1 MQASSLATPAQLP
14 LANSY
19 WVLPG
24 QLLAGEYPGGATPEA
39 TRVRLQRLLA
49 AGIDCFVDL
58 TRPGEIAP
66 YESELPAGIEY
77 RRAPIT
83 DHAVPKKRAQMT
95 AILAALS
102 RALGSG
108 RRVYLHCRAGIG
120 RTGTVAGCLLVER
133 GMAGEEALA
142 ELNRLWQQS
151 ARASQWQSVP
161 ETPEQTLYV
170 RKWVPLHVAADSDP
184 LLEPATLAA
193 ARGLRERFLG
203 SLVGLAVGDA
213 VAAAT
218 QYRRPGRFAP
228 VGDMLGGGPFDL
240 PRGAWSDDTAMAL
253 CLAESLLESDGFDA
267 RDQVKRYHRWQSQ
280 GYLSATGQCVGIT
293 AGTARALALAQWR
306 RQPFSGSHDPH
317 AQDPEVLSRIAPVV
331 MYFFAREPAAIEQAA
346 ESARTTC
353 QAPAVLT
360 ACRTLA
366 QALHAAL
373 LGEPREVI
381 LAQAPAVLAQAAA
394 VAQSAARR
402 SASAGGGQARRPLPG
417 GSGATAPAALAAAF
431 DCFAVTSNFRDAVLA
446 AANLG
451 GHSDVVGAVCGALA
465 GAHYTASAI
474 PALWRNSLMKQE
486 LIEGFTDR
494 LLAHALLGLS

>member
-1 MQASSLATPAQLP
+1 M
-14 LANSY
+14 
-19 WVLPG
+19 V
-24 QLLAGEYPGGATPEA
+24 
-39 TRVRLQRLLA
+39 V
-49 AGIDCFVDL
+49 
-58 TRPGEIAP
+58 
-66 YESELPAGIEY
+66 
-77 RRAPIT
+77 
-83 DHAVPKKRAQMT
+83 
-95 AILAALS
+95 
-102 RALGSG
+102 
-108 RRVYLHCRAGIG
+108 
-120 RTGTVAGCLLVER
+120 GCLLVER
-133 GMAGEEALA
+133 GMTGDEALG
-142 ELNRLWQQS
+142 ELNRVWQQS
-151 ARASQWQSVP
+151 ARASQWSNVP
-161 ETPEQTLYV
+161 ETPEQTRYV
-170 RKWVPLHVAADSDP
+170 LKWVPLHVAADPDP

-253 CLAESLLESDGFDA
+253 CLADSLLERNGFDA

-317 AQDPEVLSRIAPVV
+317 AQDPEALSRIAPVV
-331 MYFFAREPAAIEQAA
+331 MYFFAQEPAAIEQAA

-353 QAPAVLT
+353 QVPVVLA

-373 LGEPREVI
+373 LGRPREVI

-394 VAQSAARR
+394 VAQSGAHHSAGAGGSRHRARHP
-402 SASAGGGQARRPLPG
+402 ASAGG
-417 GSGATAPAALAAAF
+417 GATAPAALAAAF
-431 DCFAVTSNFRDAVLA
+431 DCFAVTSSFRDAVLA

-486 LIEGFTDR
+486 LVEGFADR
-494 LLAHALLGLS
+494 LLTHALLGLCG